1 VAFVLIVII
10 IVLIFVL
17 VLLFSMGKRTRSKT
31 SFSPQSP
38 IQNPSVVEP
47 ADNPTYINSNDNR
60 ESSGVSSHYDVP
72 GYQDPLVSPIAY
84 YDQSNTSMNGGMTS
98 IYHELQDSNYETE
111 TSQEQSNG
119 IYELEPVT
127 YEQPISS
134 KANSVQSYNNSYPD
148 SNNVQLVP
156 AGHDYNTLLDCICV
170 PTDEERQTIAR
181 HSQNTVI
188 DEEVYSH
195 IKVVKKYTTI

>member
-1 VAFVLIVII
+1 
-10 IVLIFVL
+10 
-17 VLLFSMGKRTRSKT
+17 
-31 SFSPQSP
+31 
-38 IQNPSVVEP
+38 VVEP

-195 IKVVKKYTTI
+195 IKVIQHQKYENMNFFEQSDIYWTPSAKKSVLYDQLAQRKYREIRRSQLR